1 MMKSWESF
9 IKGQAPIVYDSL
21 AEMLSG
27 DFTEG
32 ATVVKSMGSS
42 PDIKNILNY
51 SNQHGMHKNKR
62 HS

>member
-21 AEMLSG
+21 ADALSG
-27 DFTEG
+27 DFAEG

-42 PDIKNILNY
+42 PDIKQY
-51 SNQHGMHKNKR
+51 FP
-62 HS
+62 

>member
-1 MMKSWESF
+1 MMKSWESS
-9 IKGQAPIVYDSL
+9 IKGQALSDYDSL
-21 AEMLSG
+21 ADALSG
-27 DFTEG
+27 DFAEG

-42 PDIKNILNY
+42 PDLKNILNY